1 LSIALWTRVQF
12 PPSPQKTIIKTPYNN
27 QIRAKEVRVIN
38 SDGSQ
43 IGIFPVSEAIKLAK
57 DKGMDLVQITE
68 KAVPPVCK
76 IIDYGKFLYW
86 EKKKEKEKK
95 VKNSSGDIKGIRLK
109 FAMSPHDM
117 EIRAKSASAF
127 LKKGYK
133 VRIELIL
140 KGRQKSQNLSEFA
153 KNKIDLFLES
163 VKKETPFK
171 IERELKKE
179 GKGLTIMI
187 SKL

>member
-12 PPSPQKTIIKTPYNN
+12 PPSPQKTIIKTLYNN
-27 QIRAKEVRVIN
+27 QIKAKEVRVIN

-43 IGIFPVSEAIKLAK
+43 IGIFPISEAIKLAK

-76 IIDYGKFLYW
+76 ITDYGKFLYW
-86 EKKKEKEKK
+86 EKKKGKK
-95 VKNSSGDIKGIRLK
+95 NKNNNSDIKGIRLK

-117 EIRAKSASAF
+117 EIRAKSASVF

-153 KNKIDLFLES
+153 KNKINLFLES

-171 IERELKKE
+171 IERELKNE
-179 GKGLTIMI
+179 GKGLAIMI